1 MLESKKKPTLFIRK
15 NTKEVKEDISIVKLN
30 VANVHYK
37 VVIPQ
42 LTSTETLK
50 NRCIT
55 LIDAKN

>member
-55 LIDAKN
+55 LI